1 MTTFNE
7 LERKR
12 ISKINNLNESEL
24 NDYIDL
30 LVFGMEKSM
39 HNLDLPNLTH
49 YIDLLKELKEIW
61 GAKSNI
67 KEIINYTTIVY
78 KNAYMSIRN
87 YEKEIEGIKE
97 LMREMCNTIDN
108 FKNHGTILIRVL
120 GIYYK
125 NYSHKKSMNM
135 LLEHLTIDEKVKLS
149 NKVKEKYLNNPDIV
163 DNKLIMKQLDSL
175 IIILRDL
182 ILEDVK
188 LLKSYIESIKILN
201 IPNRINL
208 AHEQIRAYK
217 TNENLREIRKC
228 GGIDLSKRVI
238 ELLKVLEPMEKHMQ
252 DMVKD
257 SDNLFNGVFEEI
269 VGNDYEFNKEYYPLS
284 VDGISKEEFIA
295 KAPKYDVM
303 NAKFIKS

>member
-1 MTTFNE
+1 
-7 LERKR
+7 
-12 ISKINNLNESEL
+12 
-24 NDYIDL
+24 
-30 LVFGMEKSM
+30 
-39 HNLDLPNLTH
+39 
-49 YIDLLKELKEIW
+49 
-61 GAKSNI
+61 
-67 KEIINYTTIVY
+67 
-78 KNAYMSIRN
+78 MSIRN

>member
-1 MTTFNE
+1 M
-7 LERKR
+7 
-12 ISKINNLNESEL
+12 
-24 NDYIDL
+24 
-30 LVFGMEKSM
+30 
-39 HNLDLPNLTH
+39 
-49 YIDLLKELKEIW
+49 
-61 GAKSNI
+61 
-67 KEIINYTTIVY
+67 
-78 KNAYMSIRN
+78 
-87 YEKEIEGIKE
+87 
-97 LMREMCNTIDN
+97 
-108 FKNHGTILIRVL
+108 L